1 MHALIANGGKLVTPH
16 ITKGLK
22 DDNEEYFHATPEPKQ
37 VLSAEVTNTVL
48 GWMETVVSF
57 YDESGIEVNVP
68 GYRIG
73 GKTGTAQKSQDGLNY
88 SSKICSFV
96 ASLPIDD
103 PRYVVLAVI
112 DEPQKPN
119 AYGSTVALP
128 VAKKIIETLLVI
140 EKIPPSISK
149 KEHLALK
156 S

>member
-1 MHALIANGGKLVTPH
+1 M
-16 ITKGLK
+16 
-22 DDNEEYFHATPEPKQ
+22 
-37 VLSAEVTNTVL
+37 LSPEVTKTVL

-57 YDESGIEVNVP
+57 YDESGIEVDVP

-73 GKTGTAQKSQDGLNY
+73 GKTGTAQKSQDGFNY
-88 SSKICSFV
+88 NSKICSFV

-149 KEHLALK
+149 KEHLAIK